1 MNKNNEIG
9 FENKQSLDLKDP
21 NMKDQNIK
29 NQDMRSGF
37 IGIVGAPNA
46 GKSTLLNQVLGQKIS
61 ITSKKPQT
69 TRDRIL
75 GIVNRPQSQII
86 FIDTPGIHKS
96 SSLLNKR
103 IVDQAMQA
111 LEDVDVIL
119 FMVDAAARNH
129 SAEKMIIS
137 QLEKTSKSVVLA
149 LNKIDL
155 VKKDK
160 VYTLVEEFSQLYD
173 FKEIVPVSAKKDV
186 QVDRLLN
193 EVEALLKKGPM
204 LYPEETFTD
213 VSEKFMV
220 KEIIREKVFRLTGM
234 EIPYSSAVTVDA
246 FDVEKRLIVIHASI
260 HVVRDSQKGIIIGKK
275 GSMLSKIG
283 AKARKDIEEMVGRK
297 VLLKL
302 FVKVSKNWNSNQRM
316 LDEFGY

>member
-1 MNKNNEIG
+1 MNKGE
-9 FENKQSLDLKDP
+9 F
-21 NMKDQNIK
+21 MKK
-29 NQDMRSGF
+29 DMRSGF
-37 IGIVGAPNA
+37 VGIIGAPNA

-75 GIVNRPQSQII
+75 GIVNRPNSQII
-86 FIDTPGIHKS
+86 FVDTPGIHKS
-96 SSLLNKR
+96 ATLLNKR

-111 LEDVDVIL
+111 MADVDVVL
-119 FMVDAAARNH
+119 FMVDASSRNF
-129 SAEKMIIS
+129 SSEKLIVEQMN
-137 QLEKTSKSVVLA
+137 KTGKPVVLA

-155 VKKDK
+155 TQKAQVFSI
-160 VYTLVEEFSQLYD
+160 VEEFKDLFD
-173 FKEIVPVSAKKDV
+173 FRAIIPISAKQNI
-186 QVDRLLN
+186 QVDQLLT
-193 EVEALLKKGPM
+193 EIESSLAIGPM

-246 FDVEKRLIVIHASI
+246 FDVEKKLIVIHASI
-260 HVVRDSQKGIIIGKK
+260 HVIRDSQKGIIIGKK
-275 GSMLSKIG
+275 GSMLTQIG
-283 AKARKDIEEMVGRK
+283 TKARIDIEKMTGSK

-302 FVKVSKNWNSNQRM
+302 FVKVTKDWISNAKA
-316 LDEFGY
+316 LNEFGY

>member
-1 MNKNNEIG
+1 MNKGEFMKEEI
-9 FENKQSLDLKDP
+9 
-21 NMKDQNIK
+21 
-29 NQDMRSGF
+29 RSGF
-37 IGIVGAPNA
+37 VGIIGAPNA

-75 GIVNRPQSQII
+75 GIVNRPTSQII
-86 FIDTPGIHKS
+86 FVDTPGIHKS
-96 SSLLNKR
+96 NTLLNKR
-103 IVDQAMQA
+103 IVDQAMLA
-111 LEDVDVIL
+111 MADVDLVL
-119 FMVDAAARNH
+119 FMVDASSRNF
-129 SAEKMIIS
+129 SAEKLIVA
-137 QLEKTSKSVVLA
+137 QLNKTGKPVVLA

-155 VKKDK
+155 AKK
-160 VYTLVEEFSQLYD
+160 VHLFSLVEEFKGLFD
-173 FKEIVPVSAKKDV
+173 FQAVIPVSAKKNI
-186 QVDRLLN
+186 QVDQLLT
-193 EVEALLKKGPM
+193 EVESSLALGPR

-246 FDVEKRLIVIHASI
+246 FEVEKKLIVIHASI

-275 GSMLSKIG
+275 GSMLTQIG
-283 AKARKDIEEMVGRK
+283 TRARVDIEKMTGSK

-302 FVKVSKNWNSNQRM
+302 FVKVTKDWISNAKA
-316 LDEFGY
+316 LNEFGY

>member
-1 MNKNNEIG
+1 MNKKNENNI
-9 FENKQSLDLKDP
+9 
-21 NMKDQNIK
+21 
-29 NQDMRSGF
+29 RSGF
-37 IGIVGAPNA
+37 VGIIGAPNA

-75 GIVNRPQSQII
+75 GIVNSPSSQII

-96 SSLLNKR
+96 TTLLNKK
-103 IVDQAMQA
+103 IVDQAMLA

-119 FMVDAAARNH
+119 FMVDVAARNY
-129 SAEKMIIS
+129 SAEKLIIS
-137 QLEKTSKSVVLA
+137 QLKKTPKIVVLA

-155 VKKDK
+155 VKKAE
-160 VYTLVEEFSQLYD
+160 VFNFVEEFQKLHD
-173 FKEIVPVSAKKDV
+173 FKAIIPVSAKKGI
-186 QVDRLLN
+186 QVKNILE
-193 EVEALLKKGPM
+193 EVEKLLAIGPR
-204 LYPEETFTD
+204 LFPEETFTD

-234 EIPYSSAVTVDA
+234 EIPYSSAVTVDS
-246 FDVEKRLIVIHASI
+246 FEVEKKLIVIHASI
-260 HVVRDSQKGIIIGKK
+260 HVIRDSQKGIIIGKK

-283 AKARKDIEEMVGRK
+283 AKARKDIEQMTGQK

-302 FVKVSKNWNSNQRM
+302 FVKVTKNWASNARM
-316 LDEFGY
+316 LNEFGY

>member
-1 MNKNNEIG
+1 MNKKNEDN
-9 FENKQSLDLKDP
+9 F
-21 NMKDQNIK
+21 
-29 NQDMRSGF
+29 RSGF
-37 IGIVGAPNA
+37 VGIIGAPNA

-75 GIVNRPQSQII
+75 GIVNSPTSQII

-96 SSLLNKR
+96 TTLLNKR
-103 IVDQAMQA
+103 IVAQAMLA

-119 FMVDAAARNH
+119 FMVDASSRNY
-129 SAEKMIIS
+129 SAEKLILS
-137 QLEKTSKSVVLA
+137 QLKKKSKTTILA

-155 VKKDK
+155 VEKAQI
-160 VYTLVEEFSQLYD
+160 YRLVEEFGQVND
-173 FKEIVPVSAKKDV
+173 FKAIIPISAKNNIQIKNI
-186 QVDRLLN
+186 LE
-193 EVEALLKKGPM
+193 EVEGSLAKGPR
-204 LYPEETFTD
+204 LFPEDTFTD

-234 EIPYSSAVTVDA
+234 EIPYSSAVTVDS
-246 FDVEKRLIVIHASI
+246 FVVEKKLIVIHASI
-260 HVVRDSQKGIIIGKK
+260 HVIRDSQKGIIIGKK
-275 GSMLSKIG
+275 GSMLTQIG
-283 AKARKDIEEMVGRK
+283 TKARKDIEQMTGQK

-302 FVKVSKNWNSNQRM
+302 FVKVTKNWVDNKRI